1 MTRSHRNYAG
11 WFFALPALLFL
22 LIWLVYPTLWTIRA
36 SFYTGIGF
44 NLTRFAGLENYTRLF
59 TQDPYFFNNSTFPPT
74 GTAVNNVIWLFLF
87 TTLVILLGLMIAVLA
102 EKVRYEAVVKAVIF
116 LPYAISA
123 TAAGIIWLFMYD
135 PNIGLINAVLGQII
149 PGWRPVSFTG
159 APGFASVSLSLLG
172 HGPLTINTGIPL
184 VTIAIIIAAVWIQT
198 GFTTVVTSAAL
209 KGIPV
214 DIIEA
219 ARVDGASPWQI
230 FSRIQVPMISSTI
243 TVLVVT
249 MIIFVI
255 KVFDL
260 ILIMGGTLGG
270 PLGSARVI
278 AFTQYL
284 ETFQNGHLGYGSA
297 IAVIMMIL
305 VLPIILYNLR
315 QFRREEGIR

>member
-1 MTRSHRNYAG
+1 MPRTRRNYAG
-11 WFFALPALLFL
+11 WLFALPALFF
-22 LIWLVYPTLWTIRA
+22 IVVWLVYPTLWTIHA

-44 NLTRFAGLENYTRLF
+44 NLTRFIGLDNYIELF
-59 TQDPYFFNNSTFPPT
+59 TQDPYFFNSSTFPPT
-74 GTAVNNVIWLFLF
+74 GTAVNNVIWLFVF
-87 TTLVILLGLMIAVLA
+87 TTLVIVLGLLIAVLA
-102 EKVRYEAVVKAVIF
+102 EKVRYEAFIKAVIF

-135 PNIGLINAVLGQII
+135 PNIGLINAVLGVII
-149 PGWRPVSFTG
+149 PGWKPIAFTG
-159 APGFASVSLSLLG
+159 DQHFATLSM
-172 HGPLTINTGIPL
+172 I
-184 VTIAIIIAAVWIQT
+184 VAAVWIQS

-209 KGIPV
+209 KGIPM
-214 DIIEA
+214 DILEA
-219 ARVDGASPWQI
+219 ARVDGANAWQI
-230 FSRIQVPMISSTI
+230 FSRIQVPMISSTL

-270 PLGSARVI
+270 PFGSARVI

-284 ETFQNGHLGYGSA
+284 ETFMNGHLGYGSA

-305 VLPIILYNLR
+305 VLPIIVFNLR
-315 QFRREEGIR
+315 QFRREGAMQ

>member
-1 MTRSHRNYAG
+1 MTRTRRNYAG
-11 WFFALPALLFL
+11 WLFALPALLFI

-44 NLTRFAGLENYTRLF
+44 NLTRFIGLDNYTRLF
-59 TQDPYFFNNSTFPPT
+59 TQDPYFFNASTFPPT
-74 GTAVNNVIWLFLF
+74 GTAVNNVIWLFVF
-87 TTLVILLGLMIAVLA
+87 TTLVIVLGLMIAVLA
-102 EKVRYEAVVKAVIF
+102 EKVRYEALVKAVVF
-116 LPYAISA
+116 LSYSISA

-135 PNIGLINAVLGQII
+135 PNIGLLNALLGAVI
-149 PGWRPVSFTG
+149 PGWKPIAFTG
-159 APGFASVSLSLLG
+159 DQHLATLSM
-172 HGPLTINTGIPL
+172 I
-184 VTIAIIIAAVWIQT
+184 VAAVWIQT

-209 KGIPV
+209 KGIPM

-219 ARVDGASPWQI
+219 ARVDGASAWQI
-230 FSRIQVPMISSTI
+230 FSRIQVPMISPTI

-270 PLGSARVI
+270 PFGSARVI

-284 ETFQNGHLGYGSA
+284 ETFMNGHLGYGSA
-297 IAVIMMIL
+297 IAVIMMLL
-305 VLPIILYNLR
+305 VLPIIAFNLR
-315 QFRREEGIR
+315 QFRREETIR

>member
-1 MTRSHRNYAG
+1 MTRTRGNYSG
-11 WFFALPALLFL
+11 FLFALPALLFL
-22 LIWLVYPTLWTIRA
+22 TIYLVYPTIVTIYD
-36 SFYTGIGF
+36 SFFTGIGF
-44 NLTRFAGLENYTRLF
+44 NLNRFVGLDNYTRLF
-59 TQDPYFFNNSTFPPT
+59 TMDPYFFNNSTFPPT
-74 GTAVNNVIWLFLF
+74 GTVVNNIIWLFVF
-87 TTLVILLGLMIAVLA
+87 TTLVIVLGLLIAVLA
-102 EKVRYEAVVKAVIF
+102 EKVRYEAIVKAVIF

-135 PNIGLINAVLGQII
+135 PHIGLLNALFGAII
-149 PGWRPVSFTG
+149 PGWQ
-159 APGFASVSLSLLG
+159 
-172 HGPLTINTGIPL
+172 PLAFVGEERF
-184 VTIAIIIAAVWIQT
+184 VTISIIIAAVWIQT

-219 ARVDGASPWQI
+219 ARVDGANPWQI
-230 FSRIQVPMISSTI
+230 FTRIQVPMISSTI
-243 TVLVVT
+243 TVLIVT

-284 ETFQNGHLGYGSA
+284 ETFQNGKIGYGSA

>member
-1 MTRSHRNYAG
+1 MTKRRNLAG
-11 WFFALPALLFL
+11 FLFALPAFLF
-22 LIWLVYPTLWTIRA
+22 ITIYLVYPTIVTIID

-44 NLTRFAGLENYTRLF
+44 NLTRFVGLDNYKRLF
-59 TQDPYFFNNSTFPPT
+59 TLDPYFFNTSTFPPT
-74 GTAVNNVIWLFLF
+74 GTVVNNIIWLLVF
-87 TTLVILLGLMIAVLA
+87 TTLVIALGVIIAVLA
-102 EKVRYEAVVKAVIF
+102 EKVRYESVVKAIIF
-116 LPYAISA
+116 LSYAISA

-135 PNIGLINAVLGQII
+135 PHIGLINAVLGAII
-149 PGWRPVSFTG
+149 PGWRPLAFTG
-159 APGFASVSLSLLG
+159 EEQFT
-172 HGPLTINTGIPL
+172 TIS
-184 VTIAIIIAAVWIQT
+184 IIIAAIWIET

-209 KGIPV
+209 KGIPA

-230 FSRIQVPMISSTI
+230 FAQIQVPMISSTI
-243 TVLVVT
+243 TVLIVT

-284 ETFQNGHLGYGSA
+284 ETFQNGKLGYGSA

-315 QFRREEGIR
+315 QFRREETIR

>member
-1 MTRSHRNYAG
+1 MTHRRINYVG
-11 WFFALPALLFL
+11 WLFALPALLFL
-22 LIWLVYPTLWTIRA
+22 LIWLVYPTLWTIHA

-44 NLTRFAGLENYTRLF
+44 DLTRFIGFDNYTRLF
-59 TQDPYFFNNSTFPPT
+59 TADPYFFNNSSFPPT
-74 GTAVNNVIWLFLF
+74 GTAVNNVVWLFVF
-87 TTLVILLGLMIAVLA
+87 TTLVIALGILIAVLA
-102 EKVRYEAVVKAVIF
+102 EKVRYEAAVKAVIF

-135 PNIGLINAVLGQII
+135 PNIGLINAVLGAVV
-149 PGWRPVSFTG
+149 PGWQPIAFTG
-159 APGFASVSLSLLG
+159 DQRF
-172 HGPLTINTGIPL
+172 
-184 VTIAIIIAAVWIQT
+184 VTISIIIAAVWIQT

-209 KGIPV
+209 KGIPM

-278 AFTQYL
+278 AFTQYI
-284 ETFQNGHLGYGSA
+284 ETFQNGRLGYGSA

-315 QFRREEGIR
+315 QFRREETMR

>member
-1 MTRSHRNYAG
+1 MKRARGNYTG
-11 WFFALPALLFL
+11 WLFALPALLFL

-44 NLTRFAGLENYTRLF
+44 NLTRFIGLDNYAQLF
-59 TQDPYFFNNSTFPPT
+59 TQDPYFFNSSTFPPT
-74 GTAVNNVIWLFLF
+74 GTAVNNVVWLVVF
-87 TTLVILLGLMIAVLA
+87 TTLVIGIGLLIAVLA
-102 EKVRYEAVVKAVIF
+102 EKVHYEAVVKAVIF

-135 PNIGLINAVLGQII
+135 PNIGLINAVLGAII
-149 PGWRPVSFTG
+149 PNWQPIAFTG
-159 APGFASVSLSLLG
+159 DQHFA
-172 HGPLTINTGIPL
+172 TISM
-184 VTIAIIIAAVWIQT
+184 IIAAVWIQT

-219 ARVDGASPWQI
+219 ARVDGANAWQI

-260 ILIMGGTLGG
+260 ILVMGGTLGG
-270 PLGSARVI
+270 PFGSARVI

-284 ETFQNGHLGYGSA
+284 ETFMNGHLGYGSA
-297 IAVIMMIL
+297 IAVMMMLL
-305 VLPIILYNLR
+305 VLPIILFNLR
-315 QFRREEGIR
+315 QFRREEAIR

>member
-1 MTRSHRNYAG
+1 MSRARGNYVG
-11 WFFALPALLFL
+11 WLFALPALLFL

-44 NLTRFAGLENYTRLF
+44 NLTRFIGLDNYAQLF
-59 TQDPYFFNNSTFPPT
+59 TQDPYFFNSSTFPPT
-74 GTAVNNVIWLFLF
+74 GTAVNNVTWLFVF
-87 TTLVILLGLMIAVLA
+87 TTLVIVIGLLIAVLA
-102 EKVRYEAVVKAVIF
+102 EKVRYEAVVKAAIF
-116 LPYAISA
+116 VPYSISA

-135 PNIGLINAVLGQII
+135 PNIGVINAVLRDII
-149 PGWRPVSFTG
+149 PGWQPIAFTG
-159 APGFASVSLSLLG
+159 DQRFATLS
-172 HGPLTINTGIPL
+172 
-184 VTIAIIIAAVWIQT
+184 IIIAAVWIQT

-255 KVFDL
+255 KLFDL
-260 ILIMGGTLGG
+260 ILVMGGTLGG
-270 PLGSARVI
+270 PFGSARVI

-284 ETFQNGHLGYGSA
+284 ETFMNGHLGYGSA
-297 IAVIMMIL
+297 IAVIMMLL

-315 QFRREEGIR
+315 QFRQEEAIR